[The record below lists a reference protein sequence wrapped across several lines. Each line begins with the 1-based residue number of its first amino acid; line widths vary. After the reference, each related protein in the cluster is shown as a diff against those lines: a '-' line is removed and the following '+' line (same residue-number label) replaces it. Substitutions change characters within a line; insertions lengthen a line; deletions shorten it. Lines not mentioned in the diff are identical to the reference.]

1 MSVKL
6 FVHPNPGQSVPK
18 VWGYRPVGAHFEV
31 FWGSVNKTWQSKP
44 QSRDKALKTEDEK
57 VRGGYV
63 LVGSFSSYDKAR
75 RVCDCWPNRQ
85 SYAYDPKDN
94 DARLV
99 ALAYQQLGF
108 SPQQVATPKA
118 QPPAPPAAKP
128 APRRKAE
135 FFKQI
140 DAQVKTGDDGFELS
154 F

>member
-18 VWGYRPVGAHFEV
+18 VWGYRGSGASREV
-31 FWGSVNKTWQSKP
+31 FWGSVNRVWQSKP
-44 QSRDKALKTEDEK
+44 QSLDKIQKAEDSK
-57 VRGGYV
+57 VRDSYV

-75 RVCDCWPNRQ
+75 MVCDCWPNRQ

-99 ALAYQQLGF
+99 ALAYQQLGI

-118 QPPAPPAAKP
+118 LLPASSAAKP
-128 APRRKAE
+128 APKRKAE
-135 FFKQI
+135 FFKRI
-140 DAQVKTGDDGFELS
+140 DAQVEPGGDEFELS